1 MLSAAAADA
10 FSFAGRFALSTVV
23 GFLSFLQELEQREL
37 SRFRMVVAA
46 MCGWGRNRMAE
57 FRSWRKEDLH
67 WQQERRCRWWRKKD
81 GEAASGVALAALS
94 MPMESAA
101 ARLAIVAVFSG
112 VRVQEAILLPLWR
125 SSPSTAPMET
135 TSMTWAWWMATTWR
149 SESFPVAAM
158 ALAAALDA
166 LVTSIPSAR
175 KPSRFVVVLVLLVL
189 VLVLLILLVLVLLHF
204 FCQMQSG

>member
-1 MLSAAAADA
+1 LSLKDLLLDLQHRETQKQRDRQTDRDELHELHQKCFQLLLADA
-10 FSFAGRFALSTVV
+10 FSFAGRLALSTVV

-37 SRFRMVVAA
+37 SLLRMVVAA

-81 GEAASGVALAALS
+81 GEDASGVALAALS
-94 MPMESAA
+94 MLMESAA

-135 TSMTWAWWMATTWR
+135 TSMT
-149 SESFPVAAM
+149 
-158 ALAAALDA
+158 
-166 LVTSIPSAR
+166 
-175 KPSRFVVVLVLLVL
+175 
-189 VLVLLILLVLVLLHF
+189 
-204 FCQMQSG
+204 

>member
-1 MLSAAAADA
+1 
-10 FSFAGRFALSTVV
+10 
-23 GFLSFLQELEQREL
+23 
-37 SRFRMVVAA
+37 
-46 MCGWGRNRMAE
+46 
-57 FRSWRKEDLH
+57 
-67 WQQERRCRWWRKKD
+67 
-81 GEAASGVALAALS
+81 
-94 MPMESAA
+94 
-101 ARLAIVAVFSG
+101 
-112 VRVQEAILLPLWR
+112 
-125 SSPSTAPMET
+125 
-135 TSMTWAWWMATTWR
+135 MATTWR

>member
-1 MLSAAAADA
+1 MLSAAAAADA
-10 FSFAGRFALSTVV
+10 FSFAGRLALSTVV

-37 SRFRMVVAA
+37 SRLRMVVAA

-57 FRSWRKEDLH
+57 FRSWREEDSH

-81 GEAASGVALAALS
+81 GEDASGVAVAALS

-135 TSMTWAWWMATTWR
+135 TSMT
-149 SESFPVAAM
+149 
-158 ALAAALDA
+158 
-166 LVTSIPSAR
+166 
-175 KPSRFVVVLVLLVL
+175 
-189 VLVLLILLVLVLLHF
+189 
-204 FCQMQSG
+204 